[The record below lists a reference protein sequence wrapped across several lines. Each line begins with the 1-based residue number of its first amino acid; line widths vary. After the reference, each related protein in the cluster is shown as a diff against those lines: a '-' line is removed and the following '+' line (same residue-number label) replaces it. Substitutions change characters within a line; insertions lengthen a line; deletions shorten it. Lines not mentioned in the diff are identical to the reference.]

1 MDSSISRRALTA
13 ALPAMAALTLLP
25 GAAFALNVGEA
36 RALIDKAIADVNRVI
51 NSGKSEP
58 AMYKDFEQ
66 IFVRYADVR
75 YIAQS
80 ALGPAGGARIRR
92 SWAPT
97 SRPSRATSRASTASG
112 SASSSAA
119 RSRSRTR
126 GR

>member
-80 ALGPAGGARIRR
+80 ALGPAGRGADPARR
-92 SWAPT
+92 ADARRVPRYRRAPY
-97 SRPSRATSRASTASG
+97 RD
-112 SASSSAA
+112 
-119 RSRSRTR
+119 
-126 GR
+126 